1 VDVSGSDRVT
11 ALGPPVAVER
21 HTIRF
26 SGGRLAMCLHRPAD
40 VRKVPCVVACHG
52 LHASKDSDKYLLL
65 GDEFARAGI
74 ALARFDFRGCGESTG
89 REDETTV
96 ETRIEDTRAVL
107 GCLAGHRGLDGAF
120 GLLGSSL
127 GGFVALW
134 VASERADA
142 PPVVTWNAPAD
153 LAELP
158 EPGDRGGLGPAFLRE
173 LRSGRWARTPDGVRA
188 HLVIVSAGDDVV
200 PPAHGRTLV
209 TRAAEPRDLLV
220 IAGADHRLT
229 DPAHRSQAVAAS
241 LDWFRKHLCS

>member
-1 VDVSGSDRVT
+1 MRGAGLVT
-11 ALGPPVAVER
+11 TPARGVAVER

-26 SGGRLAMCLHRPAD
+26 NGGRLAMCLHRPAD
-40 VRKVPCVVACHG
+40 LAKVACVVACHG

-96 ETRIEDTRAVL
+96 ETRVEDARAVL
-107 GCLAGHRGLDGAF
+107 GCLTTHPALGGAF

-134 VASERADA
+134 VAAERTDA

-158 EPGDRGGLGPAFLRE
+158 EPGDRGGLGPALLRE
-173 LRSGRWARTPDGVRA
+173 LQSGRWARTPDGVRS

-209 TRAAEPRDLLV
+209 TRAADPRDLLV

-229 DPAHRSQAVAAS
+229 DPAHRSHAVAAS
-241 LDWFRKHLCS
+241 LDWFRKHLRS